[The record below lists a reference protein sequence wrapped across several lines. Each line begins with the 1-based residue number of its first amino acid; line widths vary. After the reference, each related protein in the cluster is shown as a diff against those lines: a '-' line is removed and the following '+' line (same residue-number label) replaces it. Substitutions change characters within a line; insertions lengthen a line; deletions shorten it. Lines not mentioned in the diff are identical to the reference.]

1 MSNWVR
7 ACAIDDFGDRQVMRF
22 DLGER
27 TFALYRSPEGAYY
40 ATDGHCTHEQTHL
53 ADGAVFGHEIE
64 CPRHLGAF
72 DYTTGEAVLA
82 PACIDLKTYTLRV
95 DDGGVFIDLDS

>member
-1 MSNWVR
+1 MTNWVR
-7 ACAIDDFGDRQVMRF
+7 ACATSDFGDRSVLRF
-22 DLGER
+22 DHGER
-27 TFALYRSPEGAYY
+27 TFAIYRSPEGAFY

-82 PACIDLKTYTLRV
+82 PACVDLKTFAVRSEGNAVL
-95 DDGGVFIDLDS
+95 IDIDS

>member
-1 MSNWVR
+1 VTNWVR
-7 ACAIDDFGDRQVMRF
+7 ACATADFDARPVQRF
-22 DLGER
+22 DHGDR
-27 TFALYRSPEGAYY
+27 TFAVYRSPEGGYY

-53 ADGAVFGHEIE
+53 ADGAVYGHEIE

-82 PACIDLKTYTLRV
+82 PACIDLKTFAV
-95 DDGGVFIDLDS
+95 KVEGDGVLIDLDS